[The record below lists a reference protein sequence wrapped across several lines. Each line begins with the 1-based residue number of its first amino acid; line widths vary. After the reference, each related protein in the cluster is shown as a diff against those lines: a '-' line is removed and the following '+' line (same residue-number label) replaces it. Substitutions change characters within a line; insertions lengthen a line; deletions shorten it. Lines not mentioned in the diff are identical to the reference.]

1 MSASDVVT
9 ILSTLRRSLAV
20 ELLTEATH
28 DAGVDLSVRYSL
40 SVYDA
45 MIVASA
51 LSSGATKLYSE
62 DMQSGLI
69 VDKQFRIKNPF
80 AAGFKRP

>member
-1 MSASDVVT
+1 
-9 ILSTLRRSLAV
+9 
-20 ELLTEATH
+20 
-28 DAGVDLSVRYSL
+28 
-40 SVYDA
+40 

-69 VDKQFRIKNPF
+69 VDKQFRIENPF